1 MKAPISVVWL
11 KRDLRLHDHAALQAA
26 IAEGLPILLLYVFEP
41 SLRKAETYDTRHA
54 CFVWESLEDLHK
66 QLAPFQGQ
74 IQVVEGEVLELFQKL
89 QTYFDIHGIY
99 AHQETGIFLTYQ
111 RDILVETYLKAQR
124 IPLHTFPQDGVER
137 GRMNREGWEEDWK
150 KYMSAPPANIRVEE
164 ISFAQLPQAL
174 SETFWPM
181 DYVPSWYQKHTA
193 SQPGGSSLGSRYLQS
208 FLQKRIRDYA
218 SRLSYPIESRRSCS
232 RLSPY
237 IAYGNLSVRQ
247 IYQATQTQ
255 RETGLFATNLARY
268 QERLWWRSHYM
279 QKLETDYEIE
289 WKDINPGF
297 QLLARQADAE
307 KLERWAKGLTGFPM
321 VDACM
326 RCLRT
331 TGFLNFRMRAMLSTF
346 ATFSLWLPWQDVA
359 KVLAK
364 IFLDFEPG
372 IHFAQIQM
380 QAGTSGYHP
389 LRVYNPMTQ
398 AERLD
403 PQGVF
408 VKQWIPELADVPAP
422 QIIRPWR
429 MTPMEQMF
437 FGCEIGKDYPVPI
450 VNYDT
455 ETQKA
460 KDVYWRIRRDE
471 AVRQHL
477 PQLWWKHCLPRNR
490 KEYEMELAEGK
501 I

>member
-1 MKAPISVVWL
+1 
-11 KRDLRLHDHAALQAA
+11 
-26 IAEGLPILLLYVFEP
+26 
-41 SLRKAETYDTRHA
+41 
-54 CFVWESLEDLHK
+54 
-66 QLAPFQGQ
+66 
-74 IQVVEGEVLELFQKL
+74 
-89 QTYFDIHGIY
+89 
-99 AHQETGIFLTYQ
+99 
-111 RDILVETYLKAQR
+111 
-124 IPLHTFPQDGVER
+124 
-137 GRMNREGWEEDWK
+137 
-150 KYMSAPPANIRVEE
+150 
-164 ISFAQLPQAL
+164 
-174 SETFWPM
+174 ETFWPM
-181 DYVPSWYQKHTA
+181 DYIPSWYQKDAA

-255 RETGLFATNLARY
+255 RKAGLFATNLARY

-297 QLLARQADAE
+297 HLLHRQADAE

-326 RCLRT
+326 RCLHT

-422 QIIRPWR
+422 QIIRPWT
-429 MTPMEQMF
+429 MTPMEQIF

-460 KDVYWRIRRDE
+460 KDVYWRIRKDE
-471 AVRQHL
+471 AVRQYL